1 MWKARSVKWG
11 AMITKNIGKFIENS
25 TALDLAGRVV
35 RGIRKDHCVGH
46 AAEIAFF
53 FLFALF
59 PCLLAL
65 TSLLAYLPVVDLAQV
80 LLNLLDNLLPN
91 AVLSLLEKNLQTLVQ
106 VQKGGLLTLGILLAL
121 WSASNAV
128 TAFQTALNDA
138 FEIEDQRP
146 FWQVRILS
154 VFLVINFMGFII
166 ASLLLLFF
174 GRQIGVW
181 IASLTG
187 FGHAFTMGW
196 NLLRWPVIFVLMIAA
211 LSALYRY
218 VPALKVSWR
227 ETFPGAVSGTGAWVV
242 MTLAFSFYVNNFR
255 SYDQTY
261 GSIGAVIS
269 LLFWMYASAFLILLG
284 GEINARLRE
293 RQGQGGMG
301 VKKEVRGA
309 DRKRSS

>member
-1 MWKARSVKWG
+1 MK
-11 AMITKNIGKFIENS
+11 TKNIGKFMENS

-35 RGIRKDHCVGH
+35 KGIRKDHCVGH

-59 PCLLAL
+59 PCLLSL
-65 TSLLAYLPVVDLAQV
+65 TSLLAYLPVPDLVQV
-80 LLNLLDNLLPN
+80 LLNLFDNFLPD
-91 AVLSLLEKNLQTLVQ
+91 AVLSLVEKNLQSLVQ
-106 VQKGGLLTLGILLAL
+106 VQKGGLLTFGILLAL
-121 WSASNAV
+121 WSASKAV
-128 TAFQTALNDA
+128 IGFQAALNDA
-138 FEIEDQRP
+138 YETEDRRP
-146 FWQVRILS
+146 YWQVRILS
-154 VFLVINFMGFII
+154 VLLVISFMGFIV

-187 FGHAFTMGW
+187 LGPAFTMGW
-196 NLLRWPVIFVLMIAA
+196 NLLRWPVIFALMIAA

-242 MTLAFSFYVNNFR
+242 MTLAFSFYANNFR

-261 GSIGAVIS
+261 GSIGAVIA
-269 LLFWMYASAFLILLG
+269 LLFWMYASAFVILLG

-293 RQGQGGMG
+293 RRGQGGMG
-301 VKKEVRGA
+301 GKKEVWGA
-309 DRKRSS
+309 GRKGPS

>member
-1 MWKARSVKWG
+1 M
-11 AMITKNIGKFIENS
+11 TKKIGKFIENS

-59 PCLLAL
+59 PCLLSL
-65 TSLLAYLPVVDLAQV
+65 TSLLAYLPVPDLVQV
-80 LLNLLDNLLPN
+80 LLNLLDNFLPD
-91 AVLSLLEKNLQTLVQ
+91 AVLSMVGKKLQTLVQ

-138 FEIEDQRP
+138 FETEDQRP

-154 VFLVINFMGFII
+154 VFLAINIMGFII

-181 IASLTG
+181 ITSLTG

-196 NLLRWPVIFVLMIAA
+196 NLLRWPVIFALMIAA

-269 LLFWMYASAFLILLG
+269 LLFWMYASAFVILLG

-293 RQGQGGMG
+293 RQDQGGMG
-301 VKKEVRGA
+301 GKKEVRGA
-309 DRKRSS
+309 DRKRPS